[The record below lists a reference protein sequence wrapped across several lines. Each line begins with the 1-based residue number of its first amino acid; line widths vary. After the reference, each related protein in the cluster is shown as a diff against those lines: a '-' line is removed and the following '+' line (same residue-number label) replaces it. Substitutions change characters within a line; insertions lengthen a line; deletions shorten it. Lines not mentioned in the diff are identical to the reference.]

1 MFGHMSRPWRPLRLI
16 RALLACLALCVAAV
30 PALADTVWTEATVL
44 VSGAAPPGR
53 VVRRVTRAVRQVQRL
68 AAHSAVPVPPTEHF
82 LESIDP
88 LALVL
93 DVYLRNCV
101 LLR

>member
-1 MFGHMSRPWRPLRLI
+1 
-16 RALLACLALCVAAV
+16 LALCVAAA
-30 PALADTVWTEATVL
+30 PALADTVWIEATVL
-44 VSGAAPPGR
+44 VSGAAPPAR
-53 VVRRVTRAVRQVQRL
+53 VLRGVTHAVRRVKRS
-68 AAHSAVPVPPTEHF
+68 AAHTAVSLAPTEHS
-82 LESIDP
+82 LESTDP